1 MESVNGP
8 DMRGET
14 PQKIAPAS
22 AKGANHTTRFVAR
35 QNTTTTLQKAI
46 R

>member
-1 MESVNGP
+1 
-8 DMRGET
+8 MRGET

-22 AKGANHTTRFVAR
+22 AMGANHTTRPVTM
-35 QNTTTTLQKAI
+35 QNTTTALQKAI